1 MSVCTGLGTDQK
13 QKAWKKVGRKP
24 IVSLWILLFQGY
36 EQWRVPM
43 KAGEMLEHKRRA
55 REERTNNAHF
65 AKEKSGIYA
74 KDCRHSGRP
83 LAFYNFTLGKPLF

>member
-1 MSVCTGLGTDQK
+1 
-13 QKAWKKVGRKP
+13 
-24 IVSLWILLFQGY
+24 
-36 EQWRVPM
+36 M